1 MGYFNALIE
10 KMEMEAANEKRPEK
24 KKRLDESVL
33 KESKREVVVTSQLYR
48 AELRTVYYY
57 FLVLGVQH
65 IKWIFRPV
73 GSCEG

>member
-24 KKRLDESVL
+24 KARLDESVL

-48 AELRTVYYY
+48 AEP
-57 FLVLGVQH
+57 FANSVLLLLCPWSPTYQ
-65 IKWIFRPV
+65 WIFRPV
-73 GSCEG
+73 GSC